1 MTSFICVVL
10 IYFAFEAGLIYI
22 IVSVALAAVNLI
34 IYSDFK
40 YMQNIE
46 QERQRFSETI
56 QQMTALQHYMA
67 NYHLNMPPAPHASSG
82 SEGDDDVERPP
93 LAQYE
98 IVPNIV

>member
-10 IYFAFEAGLIYI
+10 IYLAFEAGLIYI

-46 QERQRFSETI
+46 QERQRLSETI
-56 QQMTALQHYMA
+56 QQMAALEHYMRNA
-67 NYHLNMPPAPHASSG
+67 QQLLPTMPRTSSG
-82 SEGDDDVERPP
+82 SEGDDGVERPP